1 MSMIPAPPRL
11 SVIDSIG
18 PWNVL
23 AADAGPSAETVSV
36 STFVIRSGSPKS
48 PSSETITSSAG
59 KIDSTE

>member
-1 MSMIPAPPRL
+1 M
-11 SVIDSIG
+11 IDSIG
-18 PWNVL
+18 AWNVL

-59 KIDSTE
+59 KIDSTA